1 MRGSCLCAGGEAYCC
16 PLHAAPPL
24 CSCHLSHQ
32 SVATVLFISTRR
44 RRGTMSRSSSSSL
57 PSAFPSFEV
66 ELKVSPEESKRLRAL
81 FCRKRPADGDA
92 SKEGPAAKRTG
103 ACKEEQVATGVVR
116 MLVLDQSIPKKIKDR
131 QAILFGKTAAG
142 QTAALFVSGFT
153 PYFYFPAPRHPQ
165 PLTAADMD
173 ALRKF
178 LNDKS
183 GGGVLNIAVENHTE
197 AMYYR
202 SSGARPCLCIHVE
215 AQERMKK
222 VSDILSEIAS
232 SSEGFAG
239 MQWPAGCEAW
249 ETNVSSQLRFFSDL
263 HISGGS
269 WIEVPSRCRQ
279 HARSTRCSL
288 ELECCFDEVRSLTHD
303 IADSIFP
310 STRAAGRV

>member
-1 MRGSCLCAGGEAYCC
+1 MRELANGCER
-16 PLHAAPPL
+16 
-24 CSCHLSHQ
+24 LSRQ
-32 SVATVLFISTRR
+32 SVTTALFISSRR
-44 RRGTMSRSSSSSL
+44 RRVTMSRSVAAGSH
-57 PSAFPSFEV
+57 SAFPSFQI
-66 ELKVSPEESKRLRAL
+66 SPEESKRLRAL

-92 SKEGPAAKRTG
+92 SKEEPKKAKRTA
-103 ACKEEQVATGVVR
+103 ACKEQEVAAGVVR
-116 MLVLDQSIPKKIKDR
+116 MLVLDQSIPKKIKDG

-153 PYFYFPAPRHPQ
+153 PYFFFPAPRHPQ

-173 ALRKF
+173 TLRKV

-202 SSGARPCLCIHVE
+202 SSGARPCLCIHLE
-215 AQERMKK
+215 AQEKMKK

-232 SSEGFAG
+232 GSDGFAG

-279 HARSTRCSL
+279 HARSTRCAL

-310 STRAAGRV
+310 STCAAGRV